1 MFELQVCTYPPR
13 RGETKW
19 KKTDLQADLLRPKT
33 GATDPITGAPTNVTY
48 PQPIS
53 EDIDLLDRK
62 PCQGGI
68 CETYLIKDRSK
79 EAGTNC
85 SAPVKTVPANA
96 TPIMSPPPNGF
107 AQPCCNQMPPP
118 QPCLA
123 LACPPPSPMPAC
135 NPNCKPKPNGVWP
148 SALYRR
154 GGIAFENHKN
164 GP

>member
-1 MFELQVCTYPPR
+1 MPPSSWR
-13 RGETKW
+13 DKME
-19 KKTDLQADLLRPKT
+19 KTELQADLLRPPNT
-33 GATDPITGAPTNVTY
+33 GATDPITGAPTNVKY

-79 EAGTNC
+79 QPATNT
-85 SAPVKTVPANA
+85 SASPSLPMVPANA
-96 TPIMSPPPNGF
+96 TPAIAPPPNGY

-123 LACPPPSPMPAC
+123 LACPPASPMPAC
-135 NPNCKPKPNGVWP
+135 NPNCRPRPNGMWP

-164 GP
+164 KRSENT